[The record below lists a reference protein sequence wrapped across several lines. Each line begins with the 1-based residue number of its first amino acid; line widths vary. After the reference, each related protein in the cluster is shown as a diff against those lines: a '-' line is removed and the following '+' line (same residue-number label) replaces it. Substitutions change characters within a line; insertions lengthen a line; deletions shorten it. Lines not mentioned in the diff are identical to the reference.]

1 MIKALRRIEE
11 KELYHYKN
19 GVKIMG
25 KNPRMSGFLT
35 GLWGDCTDA
44 WGDFTWLKG
53 NCTWLVG
60 DCTGLEGDCSGILG
74 DCTGIKGNCSDI
86 FGNLDQCR
94 ITQKNRK
101 KGVLIDD
108 LVMVEE

>member
-44 WGDFTWLKG
+44 WG
-53 NCTWLVG
+53 N
-60 DCTGLEGDCSGILG
+60 EI
-74 DCTGIKGNCSDI
+74 SDYSQ
-86 FGNLDQCR
+86 NLLSFDN
-94 ITQKNRK
+94 KND
-101 KGVLIDD
+101 GVNDVI
-108 LVMVEE
+108 